1 MREAEVKPRE
11 KTVQLFFGSYSSS
24 ALSHQNLNI
33 SLKVT
38 IHEAM
43 NHQSFQFV
51 VQTCCVF
58 IISMLKKLLSR
69 RGKFKEANKTSLEKR
84 SAR

>member
-43 NHQSFQFV
+43 NHQSFQ
-51 VQTCCVF
+51 TCCVF
-58 IISMLKKLLSR
+58 IISHVE
-69 RGKFKEANKTSLEKR
+69 EAFV
-84 SAR
+84 SARKV